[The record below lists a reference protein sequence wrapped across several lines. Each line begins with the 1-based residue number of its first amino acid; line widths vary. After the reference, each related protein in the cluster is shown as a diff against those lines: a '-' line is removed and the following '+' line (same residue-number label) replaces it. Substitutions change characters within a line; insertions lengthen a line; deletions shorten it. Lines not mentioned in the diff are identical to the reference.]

1 MPART
6 NSSPALEDSTTQ
18 DLANLAQAIR
28 GCTACRLCE
37 GRTNAVPG
45 QGNPHAT
52 VMFVGE
58 GPGKNEDEQGIPF
71 CGASGRLLD
80 SLLAGIGMERS
91 DVFITNIVKCRPPG
105 NRDPLPDE
113 KETCAPLYLDQ
124 QIAAIKPKLIVTLGR
139 HALSHF
145 IPNQK
150 ISEVHGQPKR
160 YNGQVYLAL
169 YHPAVA
175 LYNGGMRQTLEE
187 DFTNIPRVLK
197 KLLTI

>member
-1 MPART
+1 MDSVSELQQLATRIRT
-6 NSSPALEDSTTQ
+6 
-18 DLANLAQAIR
+18 
-28 GCTACRLCE
+28 CTLCRLCE
-37 GRTNAVPG
+37 SRTNAVPG
-45 QGNPHAT
+45 EGSPHAE
-52 VMFVGE
+52 VVFVGE

-80 SLLAGIGMERS
+80 ELLASITLSRA

-113 KETCAPLYLDQ
+113 KAICAPTYLDK
-124 QIAAIKPKLIVTLGR
+124 QIELIKPKLIVTLGR

-145 IPNQK
+145 IPNLK

-160 YNGQVYLAL
+160 YNGKVYLAL

-175 LYNGGMRQTLEE
+175 LYNGSMRQTLEE
-187 DFTNIPRVLK
+187 DFLNIPRTLASLSK
-197 KLLTI
+197 IS

>member
-1 MPART
+1 M
-6 NSSPALEDSTTQ
+6 NSASATIDTTTQ
-18 DLANLAQAIR
+18 ELDQLAQVIR

-37 GRTNAVPG
+37 ERTNAVPG
-45 QGNPHAT
+45 QGNPHASI
-52 VMFVGE
+52 MFVGE
-58 GPGKNEDEQGIPF
+58 GPGKNEDQQGIPF

-80 SLLAGIGMERS
+80 SLLETIGLKRS

-113 KETCAPLYLDQ
+113 KEVCAPRYLDH
-124 QIAAIKPKLIVTLGR
+124 QIAVIKPKLIVTLGR

-160 YNGQVYLAL
+160 YNNQVYLAL

-175 LYNGGMRQTLEE
+175 LYNGGMRKTLEE
-187 DFTNIPRVLK
+187 DFQVIPQVLK
-197 KLLTI
+197 KLTIV